1 MLETIAALLL
11 AHALADFVFQT
22 RHMAANKHRLV
33 PLALHGATVF
43 ALSFAALG
51 LNLWPALFVASLH
64 ILIDYAKARMGD
76 GRLSHFLADQS
87 AHGLVIVAAAL
98 LWPQGYGSLAFFIAD
113 QTTTVPLNPPDM
125 LALVAGLI
133 LATRM
138 GQFLVGKLMAPFA
151 PAIHEEDGLP
161 NGGAL
166 IGLLERGLTFIF
178 VLAGQTTGVGL
189 LIAAKSFLRV
199 GTANE
204 SRKMAEYVI
213 IGTLASIGWALL
225 MAYGTQSALTLLRD
239 G

>member
-1 MLETIAALLL
+1 MLDTIAALLL
-11 AHALADFVFQT
+11 AHALADFVFQS
-22 RHMAANKHRLV
+22 RWMVENKHDMP
-33 PLALHGATVF
+33 PLLAHTAIVF

-51 LNLWPALFVASLH
+51 GAFWPALLVALLH
-64 ILIDYAKARMGD
+64 LQIDFAKARLG
-76 GRLSHFLADQS
+76 GQSLGPFLADQA
-87 AHGLVIVAAAL
+87 AHGVAILVTAL
-98 LWPQGYGSLAFFIAD
+98 LFPLAVANGLWPAIHAD
-113 QTTTVPLNPPDM
+113 AGQAM
-125 LALVAGLI
+125 ALLAGLI

-138 GQFLVGKLMAPFA
+138 GQFLVGKLMAPYA
-151 PAIHEEDGLP
+151 DAIHEEDGLP
-161 NGGAL
+161 DGGAL

-225 MAYGTQSALTLLRD
+225 VAYGAQWLIARLAD